1 MADYIYPSTDYDR
14 AKNLLALLG
23 TFWYELYEGR
33 DQVLSIAAAKG
44 QVENQ
49 TLTDL
54 LAAADALAYRSCPLY
69 HVDNWYVL
77 RLLKSQMNTRDA
89 SQLAYDGSARFDAG
103 EFFDAAAATDR
114 FMFPVPSELAEIK
127 QLFNRFTEPSLSWM
141 PGVDFTLGAG
151 YISFLANPFLDN
163 RIAKRAVYQDGV
175 IVDEEAVL
183 WVFKGQF
190 DFNTVYRQ
198 YGYVLNMHFRT
209 SKSYRQLLT
218 SFFDSIVG
226 GPTALPLL
234 LATAAITGIPLVQEP
249 VETVEEITT
258 DARGLLIATDQ
269 HVYRFASS
277 ALPQVAVGD
286 TVRAG
291 QSLTDALTIME
302 LNRGTIP
309 DDVRALAMGKGFLSA
324 CYFGDLIFENKEVPL
339 EVDEQH
345 HSGFTYVKFGL
356 GGFPL
361 DVTRFFDEMH
371 DRGIA
376 ASQQP
381 IDECQPTDTVLLPGD
396 ECDGEGLPDQRIR
409 RGTLAHLLDRRAE
422 PIGEPTAASL
432 PRTINPLRFLVANV
446 LRNNTTL
453 IRVKAASF
461 GFDSLGLHA
470 STHFRKIVPP
480 HTAVILIVELTPH
493 SDSVTVDMLAETLTK
508 FKGMSVADNLTD
520 LVTDSC
526 RPRIISGTCQ

>member
-33 DQVLSIAAAKG
+33 SQVLSAAAAKG

-49 TLTDL
+49 TLCDL

-77 RLLKSQMNTRDA
+77 RLLQSEMNT
-89 SQLAYDGSARFDAG
+89 LAVTQTRYDGSTRFDDGRA
-103 EFFDAAAATDR
+103 FDTVAQAR
-114 FMFPVPSELAEIK
+114 SFVFPLPDNLLEIK
-127 QLFNRFTEPSLSWM
+127 QVFNRFTEPSLSWS
-141 PGVDFTLGAG
+141 PGVDFTLGTG
-151 YISFLANPFLDN
+151 SISFLVNPFLDD
-163 RIAKRAVYQDGV
+163 RVAKRAVYQDGV

-190 DFNTVYRQ
+190 DFDALYRQ
-198 YGYVLNMHFRT
+198 YGYVLNLRFRSST
-209 SKSYRQLLT
+209 AYRQLLT
-218 SFFDSIVG
+218 AFFDSIVG
-226 GPTALPLL
+226 GTTALSLL
-234 LATAAITGIPLVQEP
+234 QAAAAITGIPLVLEP
-249 VETVEEITT
+249 VETVEDIVI
-258 DARGLLIATDQ
+258 DARGLMIATDQ
-269 HVYRFASS
+269 HVYRFPSS
-277 ALPQVAVGD
+277 ALPTVAIAD
-286 TVRAG
+286 TVHAG

-302 LNRGTIP
+302 LNRGVVP
-309 DDVRALAMGKGFLSA
+309 DDMRALAMGKGFLTA

-339 EVDEQH
+339 EVDTTH
-345 HSGFTYVKFGL
+345 LSGFTYVKFGL

-376 ASQQP
+376 ESQKP
-381 IDECQPTDTVLLPGD
+381 IDACQPADTVLIPGD
-396 ECDGEGLPDQRIR
+396 ECDGEGLPDQHIR

-422 PIGEPTAASL
+422 PLGEPTAASL
-432 PRTINPLRFLVANV
+432 PRTINPLQFLVANV

-453 IRVKAASF
+453 LRVKAASL
-461 GFDSLGLHA
+461 GSSGLGLHA

-493 SDSVTVDMLAETLTK
+493 SDSVTVDMLAEALAT
-508 FKGMSVADNLTD
+508 FKGMTVADNLTD

>member
-33 DQVLSIAAAKG
+33 SQVLSIAAAKG

-69 HVDNWYVL
+69 HVDNWYLL
-77 RLLKSQMNTRDA
+77 RLLKSQRNMLGVT
-89 SQLAYDGSARFDAG
+89 QTYYDGSQQFDSGQSFDTPPPNARFA
-103 EFFDAAAATDR
+103 
-114 FMFPVPSELAEIK
+114 FPAPDDLREIK
-127 QLFNRFTEPSLSWM
+127 QVFNRFTEPSLCWA
-141 PGVDFTLGAG
+141 PGVDFTLATGS
-151 YISFLANPFLDN
+151 ISFLVDPFLDP
-163 RIAKRAVYQDGV
+163 RIAKRAVYQDGDV
-175 IVDEEAVL
+175 VDEEAVL

-190 DFNTVYRQ
+190 DFDTLYRQ
-198 YGYVLNMHFRT
+198 YGYVLNLRFR
-209 SKSYRQLLT
+209 SGQAYRRLLT
-218 SFFDSIVG
+218 TFFDSIVG
-226 GPTALPLL
+226 GTTALPLL
-234 LATAAITGIPLVQEP
+234 LATSAITGIPVVQEP
-249 VETVEEITT
+249 TETVTTIDT

-269 HVYRFASS
+269 HVYRFPSV
-277 ALPQVAVGD
+277 ALPTVAVGD

-309 DDVRALAMGKGFLSA
+309 DDVRALAMGKGFLAA
-324 CYFGDLIFENKEVPL
+324 CYYGDLIFENKEVPL
-339 EVDEQH
+339 EVDESH
-345 HSGFTYVKFGL
+345 PSGFTYVKFGL

-361 DVTRFFDEMH
+361 DVARFFDELH

-376 ASQQP
+376 ESQKP
-381 IDECQPTDTVLLPGD
+381 IDACQPTDTVFIPGD
-396 ECDGEGLPDQRIR
+396 ECAGEGLPNQRIR

-422 PIGEPTAASL
+422 PVGEPTAASL
-432 PRTINPLRFLVANV
+432 PRTINPLQFLVANV

-453 IRVKAASF
+453 IRVKAASL
-461 GFDSLGLHA
+461 GSDSLGLHA

-493 SDSVTVDMLAETLTK
+493 SDSVTVDMLAESLTM
-508 FKGMSVADNLTD
+508 FKGMSVADNLTE